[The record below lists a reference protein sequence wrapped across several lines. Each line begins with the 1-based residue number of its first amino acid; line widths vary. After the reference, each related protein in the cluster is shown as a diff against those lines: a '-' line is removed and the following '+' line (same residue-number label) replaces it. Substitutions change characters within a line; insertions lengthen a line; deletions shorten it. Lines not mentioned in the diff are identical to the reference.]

1 MSTDARVAR
10 HFSGARSLAPRLC
23 PVDDSANVPDRTR
36 ERDARANASSPRGH
50 GRGRCRYRSRAV
62 VTHRNFSTA
71 LFRTRE
77 SCDTSRRFGRG
88 RREPSPDQSKYPH
101 ERNAERNRN
110 ARPETRK
117 FDESNPSRIRARW
130 SNDVDVGCTKR
141 AFPKCSSSSLECSA
155 RESPSSDVL
164 GVVDPPLDHSTSAMA
179 SASASDAD
187 GGVFARFVCTR
198 ASHGAS
204 VWTFGR
210 SRSRTPSSRSWRGGT
225 PRTRSRLR
233 SWASRARRC
242 TRSRG
247 SARTGPCALRR
258 SSRAAASTPPPPP
271 PRSSTRGRRPRALFA
286 ASWTSHPRPR
296 PRARLPLRR
305 RQALHRSSPRPS
317 SSKTFTTRTRRR
329 VPPET
334 RLSFSHRRRRFRHLG
349 DGAFAPP
356 SYPDG
361 ERFSW
366 YSRRAADVRAHT
378 SADVIAARRRYGANV
393 LDIPSPSFGQLLAE
407 QLAAPFFA
415 FQVFCCALWCA
426 DEYWYYSLCTLAM
439 LVVCESLT
447 ALNRR
452 RTVRDMRRL
461 EPTRAIPAARRDG
474 RWGELDPRRAAS
486 PGTSCASP
494 SEGKKGEASRLGRE
508 RARVRRERRLTV
520 RSVVG
525 GGGGDGDGGNAH
537 RRVGART

>member
-117 FDESNPSRIRARW
+117 FDESNPPRIRARW

-187 GGVFARFVCTR
+187 GGGVREVRLYARVPTAR
-198 ASHGAS
+198 AS
-204 VWTFGR
+204 GR
-210 SRSRTPSSRSWRGGT
+210 LAVRDRVRHPRGVG
-225 PRTRSRLR
+225 
-233 SWASRARRC
+233 
-242 TRSRG
+242 
-247 SARTGPCALRR
+247 
-258 SSRAAASTPPPPP
+258 AAA
-271 PRSSTRGRRPRALFA
+271 RLGHVRGCARGLRGRDDA
-286 ASWTSHPRPR
+286 
-296 PRARLPLRR
+296 
-305 RQALHRSSPRPS
+305 
-317 SSKTFTTRTRRR
+317 
-329 VPPET
+329 
-334 RLSFSHRRRRFRHLG
+334 
-349 DGAFAPP
+349 
-356 SYPDG
+356 
-361 ERFSW
+361 
-366 YSRRAADVRAHT
+366 
-378 SADVIAARRRYGANV
+378 
-393 LDIPSPSFGQLLAE
+393 
-407 QLAAPFFA
+407 
-415 FQVFCCALWCA
+415 
-426 DEYWYYSLCTLAM
+426 
-439 LVVCESLT
+439 
-447 ALNRR
+447 
-452 RTVRDMRRL
+452 
-461 EPTRAIPAARRDG
+461 
-474 RWGELDPRRAAS
+474 
-486 PGTSCASP
+486 
-494 SEGKKGEASRLGRE
+494 
-508 RARVRRERRLTV
+508 RARVAQRALV
-520 RSVVG
+520 R
-525 GGGGDGDGGNAH
+525 
-537 RRVGART
+537 AR